1 MRWFAPSLCLI
12 LMGSSL
18 AGCFESIEDS
28 SFNGIEYRD
37 PISAPDFTLT
47 DQHGELVTLSDFE
60 GKVVVLAF
68 IYTSCPD
75 VCLIISSNLQW
86 IKTNLDPAI
95 EEEVVFLSI
104 TIDPARDTVDR
115 FSKWTESVG
124 YEWQHLT
131 SSDVDYLVEVWSDW
145 NVVVDNDHIN
155 ASVPPEGSMNRVA
168 VLNPDGGS
176 FVVDTLWSDVEF
188 VRSGADFVRYAFNSS
203 DPEVAYHPENGTIG
217 SWSENESWTWD
228 LMMWDS
234 VDWEWVKTNI
244 SLDNIGFG
252 SSTHLAFA
260 PSGSNIS
267 HLPPGIDCNGHG
279 WVMGKGSGA
288 HCMCDEGWKRPGGDW
303 LSCVPEDSD
312 VSAEEADPHEESLGE
327 YDVGH
332 TTTTFIID
340 RNGNKR
346 IAWGGIM
353 WDPGLFLDDIEKLAN
368 E

>member
-1 MRWFAPSLCLI
+1 
-12 LMGSSL
+12 MGSSL

-86 IKTNLDPAI
+86 IKTNLDSAI
-95 EEEVVFLSI
+95 EEERSCSSLSRSI
-104 TIDPARDTVDR
+104 PPENTVDR

-168 VLNPDGGS
+168 VLNPDRGS

-203 DPEVAYHPENGTIG
+203 DAEVAYHPENGTIG

-228 LMMWDS
+228 
-234 VDWEWVKTNI
+234 
-244 SLDNIGFG
+244 
-252 SSTHLAFA
+252 
-260 PSGSNIS
+260 
-267 HLPPGIDCNGHG
+267 
-279 WVMGKGSGA
+279 
-288 HCMCDEGWKRPGGDW
+288 R
-303 LSCVPEDSD
+303 
-312 VSAEEADPHEESLGE
+312 
-327 YDVGH
+327 
-332 TTTTFIID
+332 
-340 RNGNKR
+340 
-346 IAWGGIM
+346 
-353 WDPGLFLDDIEKLAN
+353 
-368 E
+368 

>member
-1 MRWFAPSLCLI
+1 MRWFAASLCLI
-12 LMGSSL
+12 LMGSSA
-18 AGCFESIEDS
+18 AGCFESVQGS

-60 GKVVVLAF
+60 GKIVVLAF

-86 IKTNLDPAI
+86 IKMNLDPAI

-115 FSKWTESVG
+115 FAKWTESVG

-131 SSDVDYLVEVWSDW
+131 SSDVNYLVEVWSDW

-155 ASVPPEGSMNRVA
+155 ASVPPEGSTNRVA
-168 VLNPDGGS
+168 VLNPDGES
-176 FVVDTLWSDVEF
+176 FVVDTLWTDVEF
-188 VRSGADFVRYAFNSS
+188 VRSGADFVQYAFNSS
-203 DPEVAYHPENGTIG
+203 DPEVTYHPENGTIER
-217 SWSENESWTWD
+217 WSENESWTWD
-228 LMMWDS
+228 LMMWDD

-312 VSAEEADPHEESLGE
+312 TSIEETDPHGESLGE
-327 YDVGH
+327 YNVGH

-340 RNGNKR
+340 RSGDKR

-353 WDPGLFLDDIEKLAN
+353 WDPGLFLKDIEKLAN